1 MTQRPSRPFALE
13 RQRKIAQL
21 VREHGSVRASELTD
35 LFGVTDETIRRDLS
49 RLADMGILRRAHGG
63 AVAAPIRSESGFAR
77 RLQEQEKA
85 KIAIAQVAADLVS
98 DGSTIIIDSG
108 TTTVHLARALR
119 TKRDLVVITNA
130 VTNAIELIE
139 STNVTVVLTGGLV
152 RPATF
157 GAVGDLAVATLRE
170 LHVDQTFLAINSA
183 SLEGGLTYP
192 SFEEVAVK
200 RAMIAAA
207 SEVILL
213 ADSSKFG
220 HDSLVRVAPLGVL
233 SRIVTSP
240 GIDPDLKAALAEIGI
255 EVIVADPTANPTS
268 QATSLASMDASRYVD
283 GELAAVPA
291 SSPPT
296 TQLSRAPEVSFLDE
310 GERSIRPIEPTQD
323 QRFLGRMSKIT

>member
-1 MTQRPSRPFALE
+1 MAQRSSRPFALE

-77 RLQEQEKA
+77 RLQEQQEA
-85 KIAIAQVAADLVS
+85 KIAIAHAAADLVS

-130 VTNAIELIE
+130 VTNAIELME
-139 STNVTVVLTGGLV
+139 STNVTVVLTGGVL

-157 GAVGDLAVATLRE
+157 GAVGDLAVATIRE
-170 LHVDQTFLAINSA
+170 LHVDQTFLAMNSV
-183 SLEGGLTYP
+183 SLEGLTYP

-240 GIDPDLKAALAEIGI
+240 GIDPDLKAALVELGI

-291 SSPPT
+291 SSLPAS
-296 TQLSRAPEVSFLDE
+296 QLSRVPQASPLE
-310 GERSIRPIEPTQD
+310 
-323 QRFLGRMSKIT
+323 